1 MKAQLLQEKA
11 LQEVVIDVV
20 SHHCL
25 PVNNY
30 VDYWVSTLGE
40 VISFK
45 GKKPRVLKPRIIH
58 GYCYVALSA
67 KDEEAPKQIR
77 VHRLVA
83 QTFLGAPSV
92 DRESND
98 KDQVNHLDC
107 DKKNNK
113 VSNLEW
119 TSSKENLAHFRLIKN
134 LNMLP
139 DMA

>member
-1 MKAQLLQEKA
+1 MKAQLLQKKA
-11 LQEVVIDVV
+11 LQEVVIDGV
-20 SHHCL
+20 SHYCL
-25 PVNNY
+25 PVNDY
-30 VDYWVSTLGE
+30 VDYWVSTLGD

-45 GKKPRVLKPRIIH
+45 GKKARVLKPKIIH
-58 GYCYVALSA
+58 DYCYVDLCA
-67 KDEEAPKQIR
+67 KGEENPKQTR

-92 DRESND
+92 DRESNHR
-98 KDQVNHLDC
+98 DQVNHLDC

>member
-11 LQEVVIDVV
+11 LQEVVIDGV

-30 VDYWVSTLGE
+30 VDYWVSTLGD

-45 GKKPRVLKPRIIH
+45 GKKARVLKPKIIH

-67 KDEEAPKQIR
+67 KGEEAPKQIR

-83 QTFLGAPSV
+83 QTFLGVPSA
-92 DRESND
+92 DRDSND
-98 KDQVNHLDC
+98 RDQVNHLDC
-107 DKKNNK
+107 QKQNNK

-119 TSSKENLAHFRLIKN
+119 TSSSENLAHYRLMKN
-134 LNMLP
+134 LDRLP
-139 DMA
+139 EVA

>member
-11 LQEVVIDVV
+11 LQEIIIDGV
-20 SHHCL
+20 SHYCL

-58 GYCYVALSA
+58 
-67 KDEEAPKQIR
+67 
-77 VHRLVA
+77 
-83 QTFLGAPSV
+83 
-92 DRESND
+92 
-98 KDQVNHLDC
+98 DC